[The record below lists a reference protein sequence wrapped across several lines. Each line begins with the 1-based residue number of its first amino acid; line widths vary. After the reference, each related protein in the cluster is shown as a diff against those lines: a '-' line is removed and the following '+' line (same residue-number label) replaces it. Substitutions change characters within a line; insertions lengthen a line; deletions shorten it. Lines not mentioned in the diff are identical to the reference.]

1 MGDAC
6 RAGIQKECKTILD
19 AIDRIEHMMPHIE
32 PDEECYERGKDVV
45 RAVIALLKSLE
56 IP

>member
-6 RAGIQKECKTILD
+6 RAGIHKECKAILD
-19 AIDRIEHMMPHIE
+19 AIDRIGQMMPHIE